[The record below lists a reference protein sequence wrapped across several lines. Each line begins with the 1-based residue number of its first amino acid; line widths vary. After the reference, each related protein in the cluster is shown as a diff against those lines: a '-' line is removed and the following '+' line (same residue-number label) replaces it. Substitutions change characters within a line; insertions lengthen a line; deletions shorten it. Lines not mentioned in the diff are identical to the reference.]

1 MRILGL
7 KKNVDGKRI
16 YWSNSWLSFYP
27 GFHKLS
33 FTVSPAGYFDDRP
46 QVNFSFGWGKFYTHL
61 SFFRSKKYTD
71 ECDPPRYG
79 FYFYGEG
86 LWFPDTFVIC
96 KGNKTKHIYL
106 PWAYDWVRT
115 SLMLKDGT
123 WEHETKDNRKSFYK
137 DEWKEKRWAE
147 THPYKYTLNSGEVQ
161 ERLATIEV
169 KQMEWRPRW
178 FKWTSLFQMVR
189 TSIDIEFS
197 DEVGERTGSWKGGTI
212 GCSYA
217 FILFPY
223 ESPYECLKRMEKER
237 KFK

>member
-1 MRILGL
+1 
-7 KKNVDGKRI
+7 
-16 YWSNSWLSFYP
+16 
-27 GFHKLS
+27 
-33 FTVSPAGYFDDRP
+33 
-46 QVNFSFGWGKFYTHL
+46 
-61 SFFRSKKYTD
+61 
-71 ECDPPRYG
+71 
-79 FYFYGEG
+79 
-86 LWFPDTFVIC
+86 
-96 KGNKTKHIYL
+96 
-106 PWAYDWVRT
+106 
-115 SLMLKDGT
+115 MLKDGT

-137 DEWKEKRWAE
+137 DEWKEKRWSE